1 MTEVVKKAITDA
13 NEAVASVAYAYSEV
27 VSIYPITPSSPMA
40 DFCDQWSA
48 NGKPNLWGNV
58 PEVIE
63 MQSEAGVAGL
73 AHGTAQNG
81 VLTTTFTASQ
91 GLLLMIPNLYK
102 LAGELTPFCMH
113 VTARALSTHAL
124 SIYGDQSDVM
134 ATRQTGVVLLASHS
148 VQAAQDL
155 AAIAHVCTL
164 KAKIPFLHFFDGFR
178 TSHEINT
185 YVPLEETHLK
195 ALLDEEDLIEF
206 RKRGLNPDAPM
217 MFGTAQMS
225 DVYFQGAE
233 RSNPF
238 YNAVPEIV
246 EAKMR
251 QLEALTG
258 RSYRLFEYTGSPEA
272 ERVFVAMGSG
282 AETLKQTVHYLMQK
296 GEKVG
301 VVNVHLYRP
310 FSLKHFIQALPTS
323 VKEVIVLDRTKEPG
337 SVAEPL
343 CLDVAAA
350 LQRAVDVKQF
360 PHLPKIFGGRYGV
373 GMKEFTP
380 SMANAVHEA
389 AKAQT
394 LKPSFTVGINDDVT
408 HLSVPIKET
417 LDLENKDG
425 FRALFFG
432 LASDGTVGANK
443 NTIKI
448 IGRETEKFAQA
459 YFEYDSKKSGGM
471 TVSHLR
477 FGDKPIEAPYLIQ
490 TSHFVGCH
498 QFQFLRTYPVLEKLK
513 NGGVFLLNAPFN
525 PDELWEQLPRDIQQ
539 TLIEKQILF
548 YAIDAYAIAQK
559 AGMGNRINTI
569 MQTCF
574 FAISGILPQQIAI
587 EAVKHAIQKT
597 YGKKGDAVVA
607 ANCAAVDATLANLHK
622 ISLKQVSATEGKAA
636 SFDLSGASEFIQTV
650 TRRLLEHKGEELPVS
665 ALPIGG
671 RWPTGTACFEKR
683 NMAQFIPQ
691 WDPELCGQC
700 TRCTTVCPHAALRS
714 KHVDKELLKDAPEGF
729 KSLPY
734 RSKEPAND
742 VFTLQVAPEHCTG
755 CGLCSES
762 CLSRSRTDASKKA
775 LMMVKKSEVFED
787 AKRNWE
793 FFATLPYPTPA
804 SAPSD
809 AKQAQFRQPLFEF
822 SGACVGCGETPY
834 IKLLTQLFGDHLLIA
849 NATGCSSI
857 YGGHLPTT
865 PYTKNADGRGPAW
878 ASSLF
883 EDNAEFGLGMRV
895 SADKKT
901 YLARELLRELQPQLS
916 TDFSALLQK
925 PTDDAQRQ
933 QHRELIDALKS
944 QLRQLQPEKARLL
957 LPIADFLVD
966 RSVWTIGGDG
976 WAYDIGYGGLDHVL
990 ASGRKVKILVLD
1002 TEVYSNTGGQQS
1014 KSTPLGAVAKF
1025 AASGKER
1032 AKKDL
1037 GLLAMGYKSVYVAQI
1052 AVQTN
1057 PNQAVK
1063 AFLEAES
1070 YEGPALIIAYSNC
1083 IEHGYDLRY
1092 GVEQQRLAVAS
1103 GYWPLY
1109 RYDPRLKDHN
1119 PLQLDAVD
1127 NRIPLSEY
1135 LKREN
1140 RFQILTK
1147 TQPQRAERLLQRAQE
1162 AVNRRVALYKKLAG

>member
-1 MTEVVKKAITDA
+1 MTESTKKVVRDA

-40 DFCDQWSA
+40 DYCDQWSA

-63 MQSEAGVAGL
+63 MESEAGVAGL

-185 YVPLEETHLK
+185 HVPLEETHLK

-206 RKRGLNPDAPM
+206 RKRGLDPDEPM
-217 MFGTAQMS
+217 ICGTAQMP

-233 RSNPF
+233 RANVF
-238 YNAVPEIV
+238 YLAVPDII

-258 RSYRLFEYTGSPEA
+258 RAYRLFEYTGSPDA

-282 AETLKQTVHYLMQK
+282 VETLKQTVRYLTQK
-296 GEKVG
+296 GEKIG

-310 FSLKHFIQALPTS
+310 FSVKHFIQSLPAS
-323 VKEVIVLDRTKEPG
+323 VREILILDRTKEHG

-343 CLDVAAA
+343 CLDVTAA
-350 LQRAVDVKQF
+350 LQQAVDRKEF
-360 PHLPKIFGGRYGV
+360 PHMPKIFGGRYGI

-380 SMANAVHEA
+380 TMANAVHQA
-389 AKAQT
+389 AKADT
-394 LKPSFTVGINDDVT
+394 LKHSFTVGIEDDIT
-408 HLSVPIKET
+408 HLSVPVTET
-417 LDLENKDG
+417 LDLEDKDG

-448 IGRETEKFAQA
+448 IGNETDNFAQA
-459 YFEYDSKKSGGM
+459 YFEYDSKKSGGI
-471 TVSHLR
+471 TISHLR
-477 FGDKPIEAPYLIQ
+477 FGNKPIEAPYLIQ
-490 TSHFVGCH
+490 TSNFVGCH
-498 QFQFLRTYPVLEKLK
+498 QFQFLRTYPILETLQS
-513 NGGVFLLNAPFN
+513 GGVFLLNAPFK
-525 PDELWEQLPRDIQQ
+525 PEELWEQLPRCIQQ
-539 TLIEKQILF
+539 TLVDKEINF

-559 AGMGNRINTI
+559 VGMGNRINTI

-574 FAISGILPQQIAI
+574 FAVSGILPQEKAI
-587 EAVKHAIQKT
+587 EAVKHAIKKT
-597 YGKKGDAVVA
+597 YGRKGDAVVA

-622 ISLKQVSATEGKAA
+622 IPLKDVSSPEAGA
-636 SFDLSGASEFIQTV
+636 SFNLSGASDFIQTV
-650 TRRLLEHKGEELPVS
+650 TKRLLEHKGHTLPVS
-665 ALPIGG
+665 DLPIGG

-691 WDPELCGQC
+691 WEPTLCGQC
-700 TRCTTVCPHAALRS
+700 TRCVTVCPHAALRS
-714 KHVDKELLKDAPEGF
+714 KHVDKELLKDAPGGF
-729 KSLPY
+729 QSMPY
-734 RSKEPAND
+734 RSKEPTED

-775 LMMVKKSEVFED
+775 LMMVKKSEVFET
-787 AKRNWE
+787 AKQHWE
-793 FFATLPYPTPA
+793 FFEKLPYPA
-804 SAPSD
+804 IQSEPSD

-822 SGACVGCGETPY
+822 SGACVGCGETSY

-895 SADKKT
+895 AADKKT
-901 YLARELLRELQPQLS
+901 HLARRLLQELQSQLEGN
-916 TDFSALLQK
+916 FSALLQK
-925 PTDDAQRQ
+925 PTDDLQRK
-933 QHRELIDALKS
+933 QHWGLIAALKQ
-944 QLRQLQPEKARLL
+944 QLRKLTDEKACLL

-966 RSVWTIGGDG
+966 RAVWTIGGDG

-990 ASGRKVKILVLD
+990 ASGKNVKILVLD

-1070 YEGPALIIAYSNC
+1070 YEGSALVIAYSNC
-1083 IEHGYDLRY
+1083 IEHGYDLRF

-1109 RYDPRLKDHN
+1109 RYDPRLTERN

-1147 TQPQRAERLLQRAQE
+1147 TQPERAKELLQRAQE
-1162 AVNRRVALYKKLAG
+1162 AVNQRVAFYKKLAE